1 MRAASWFVLGALF
14 ALGLGLSGMTQPAK
28 VLGFL
33 DVAGAW
39 DPTLL
44 FVMGSA
50 VVVNFIGFRLTA
62 GRPHPLLAARFDIPS
77 RRDIDLPLLAGA
89 AIFGLGWGLAGFC
102 PGPALVALA
111 GGSLDVIVFV
121 AAMFAGFAL
130 KDALI
135 RPAAP
140 RENIRQ
146 PAGASR

>member
-1 MRAASWFVLGALF
+1 MRALSWLAIGALF

-44 FVMGSA
+44 YVMGSA
-50 VVVNFIGFRLTA
+50 VVVNFIGFRLTV
-62 GRPHPLLAARFDIPS
+62 GRPHPWLAARFDVPS
-77 RRDIDLPLLAGA
+77 RRDIDLPLVAGA
-89 AIFGLGWGLAGFC
+89 AVFGLGWGLAGFC

-111 GGSLDVIVFV
+111 SGSLEVIIFV
-121 AAMFAGFAL
+121 VAMFAGFVL
-130 KDALI
+130 KDVLI

-140 RENIRQ
+140 PQRARQ
-146 PAGASR
+146 QASTSR

>member
-1 MRAASWFVLGALF
+1 LAIGALF

-44 FVMGSA
+44 YVMGSA

-62 GRPHPLLAARFDIPS
+62 GRPHPVLAARFDVPS
-77 RRDIDLPLLAGA
+77 RRDIDVPLVAGA
-89 AIFGLGWGLAGFC
+89 AVFGLGWGLAGFC

-111 GGSLDVIVFV
+111 SGSFDVFIFV
-121 AAMFAGFAL
+121 VAMFAGFVL
-130 KDALI
+130 KDVLI
-135 RPAAP
+135 RPAVPPQRA
-140 RENIRQ
+140 RQ
-146 PAGASR
+146 QASASR